1 MEKIVITHPNSIP
14 NELHQIHQLFADGL
28 EVMHIR
34 KPNFSE
40 QEYFDFIQ
48 QIDSKYHDRL
58 VVCSFQDVGLKMGF
72 QRFHFSRTDYLNRDS
87 FEEFDNCPLSTS
99 THSIGE
105 FNALNDRMDYAFLS
119 PVFESI
125 SKQGYTSKRNLLEE
139 VTQRTN
145 FKTKLIA
152 LGGITEGNRLIALEN
167 GFDGV
172 AMMGDVWKDKNLTT

>member
-1 MEKIVITHPNSIP
+1 MKIILTYPTPLS
-14 NELHQIHQLFADGL
+14 NELKMIHQLFADGL
-28 EVMHIR
+28 EILHVR
-34 KPNFSE
+34 KPTLTE
-40 QEYFDFIQ
+40 QDYFAFIQ

-139 VTQRTN
+139 IKQRTN
-145 FKTKLIA
+145 FNTKLIA

-172 AMMGDVWKDKNLTT
+172 AMMGDVWNNNIIL

>member
-1 MEKIVITHPNSIP
+1 MKIILTYPTPLS
-14 NELHQIHQLFADGL
+14 NELKMIHQLFADGL
-28 EVMHIR
+28 EILHVR
-34 KPNFSE
+34 KPTLTE
-40 QEYFDFIQ
+40 QDYFAFIQ

-125 SKQGYTSKRNLLEE
+125 SKQGYRSERNLLEE
-139 VTQRTN
+139 IKQRTN
-145 FKTKLIA
+145 FNTKLIA